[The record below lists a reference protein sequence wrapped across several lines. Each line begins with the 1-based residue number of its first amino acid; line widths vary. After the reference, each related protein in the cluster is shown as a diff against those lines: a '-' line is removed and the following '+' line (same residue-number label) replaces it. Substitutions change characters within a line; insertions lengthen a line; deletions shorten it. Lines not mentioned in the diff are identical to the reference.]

1 MHMEDSSKMS
11 DLTGLSIFSKKFFGL
26 FLLISYIVGSIGK
39 TAIFKHMRNFRL
51 SERPINVLILV
62 DEIIYLTLIT
72 FTTFNLLI
80 VLLVGQTPA
89 HFIQHHLFLPVD
101 EDVSITIKSYSLE
114 GIHFFSVT

>member
-1 MHMEDSSKMS
+1 MEDSSKMS
-11 DLTGLSIFSKKFFGL
+11 DLAGLSNFSKTFFGL
-26 FLLISYIVGSIGK
+26 FLFISYIVGSLGK
-39 TAIFKHMRNFRL
+39 KAIFEHMRNFRL

-62 DEIIYLTLIT
+62 DEIIYFTLIT

-101 EDVSITIKSYSLE
+101 EDVSITVK
-114 GIHFFSVT
+114 